1 MKPIVSET
9 INLDLQFYDFD
20 PMAVCWHGNYVRFFE
35 QVRCAL
41 FKKIDYDY
49 LQMNESGYYW
59 PIIDLQIRY
68 IKPIVYEQK
77 VVAEANL
84 VEYEHYIKIDY
95 LIRDVRSE
103 EKLTKGMTKQ
113 VAVKK
118 ANMEMQLVSP
128 QILHEKLKAYL

>member
-1 MKPIVSET
+1 
-9 INLDLQFYDFD
+9 
-20 PMAVCWHGNYVRFFE
+20 MAIVRFFE
-35 QVRCAL
+35 QVRSAL

-49 LQMNESGYYW
+49 VQMNESGYYW

-77 VVAEANL
+77 VAAEARL
-84 VEYEHYIKIDY
+84 VEYEHYIKIEY
-95 LIRDVRSE
+95 LIRDVRTE

-118 ANMEMQLVSP
+118 SNMEMQLVSP
-128 QILHEKLKAYL
+128 GILHDKLKAYM